1 MCEPHMKP
9 AIVMQHVHK
18 DFLLDEKGNGLL
30 SFFKRKKKILTALDS
45 ISLTIPEGE
54 IVGYIGPNGSGKSTT
69 IKILTGILTPTRGKV
84 SVLGYT
90 PWEKR
95 YEYTFNI
102 GVVFGQKSL
111 LWWDIAPYECF
122 RLYKEVYEMDEST
135 YQERLHYLVNLFEIT
150 EFMHTPTRKL
160 SLGQRMRCELVAA
173 LIHKPKVLFLDE
185 PTIGL
190 DVIAKQRLRDAIRE
204 INEKEKITIILT
216 THDMHDI
223 EELAH
228 RILILNEGKIIYDGT
243 VEDVRKRFIHEN
255 TIEFESSKITNPQK
269 FSKTIQ
275 PHRVKQNGQSFE
287 ITFNRS
293 EYSPKKMLD
302 ELFDSCEIT
311 HFEVHEPTL
320 EEVVR
325 EIYETKNNQ
334 KH

>member
-1 MCEPHMKP
+1 MKP
-9 AIVMQHVHK
+9 VIVMQHVHK
-18 DFLLDEKGNGLL
+18 EFTIDEKAKNIF
-30 SFFKRKKKILTALDS
+30 SFVKPTKKKLTALDS

-69 IKILTGILTPTRGKV
+69 IKILTGILVPTRGKV
-84 SVLGYT
+84 NVLGFT

-95 YEYTFNI
+95 YEYTYNI

-111 LWWDIAPYECF
+111 LWWDIAPYESF
-122 RLYKEVYEMDEST
+122 RLYKEVYEMDENT

-160 SLGQRMRCELVAA
+160 SLGQRMRCELVAS

-204 INEKEKITIILT
+204 INEKEKTTIILT
-216 THDMHDI
+216 THDMNDI
-223 EELAH
+223 EALAH

-243 VEDVRKRFIHEN
+243 LEDVRKRFIQEN
-255 TIEFESSKITNPQK
+255 TILFEMNKVTNPKKLSKI
-269 FSKTIQ
+269 IE
-275 PHRVKQNGQSFE
+275 PHRVVQNEQSFE
-287 ITFNRS
+287 ITFDRTK
-293 EYSPKKMLD
+293 YSPKKMLD
-302 ELFDSCEIT
+302 ELFDCCEIN

-325 EIYETKNNQ
+325 KIYETKNNQ